1 MNGPRASN
9 FKRIHL
15 GLLLDLVLMFL
26 LPAIL
31 AALLAVVA
39 GEAVAAGIEEATAE
53 TLLRSPTLAIRAL
66 YSLLALQY
74 CLSALCALLVVSGIG
89 ETGYRKL
96 RRAKRDY
103 MALTIMEALAMLAHI
118 TDVLLPGDGF
128 RLVSIAFVA
137 AILLVLILR
146 WAGLR
151 SLLLGFCE
159 VLRSIGSQER
169 SAHARALARHLTAAF
184 ALILGFLLAV
194 IISAV
199 LGVRAVRGLLLAGLV
214 LALMYFAAVY
224 VLTVRC
230 AGKTADVIAAISE

>member
-169 SAHARALARHLTAAF
+169 SARALARHLTAAF

-194 IISAV
+194 VVSAV
-199 LGVRAVRGLLLAGLV
+199 LGERGARMLLLGGFIVALV
-214 LALMYFAAVY
+214 YYAVVY
-224 VLTVRC
+224 ILTAHC
-230 AGKTADVIAAISE
+230 ARKTADVIAAISE

>member
-1 MNGPRASN
+1 MKGLRASN

-26 LPAIL
+26 LPAVL
-31 AALLAVVA
+31 GALLAVIARQVT
-39 GEAVAAGIEEATAE
+39 AAGMEEATVE
-53 TLLRSPTLAIRAL
+53 TLLRSPTLAVRAF
-66 YSLLALQY
+66 YSFLALQY

-103 MALTIMEALAMLAHI
+103 IALTIMEALAMLAHI

-169 SAHARALARHLTAAF
+169 SARALARHLTAAF

-194 IISAV
+194 VVSAV
-199 LGVRAVRGLLLAGLV
+199 LGERGARMLLLGGFI
-214 LALMYFAAVY
+214 LALVYYAVVY
-224 VLTVRC
+224 ILTVHC
-230 AGKTADVIAAISE
+230 ARKTADVIAAISE